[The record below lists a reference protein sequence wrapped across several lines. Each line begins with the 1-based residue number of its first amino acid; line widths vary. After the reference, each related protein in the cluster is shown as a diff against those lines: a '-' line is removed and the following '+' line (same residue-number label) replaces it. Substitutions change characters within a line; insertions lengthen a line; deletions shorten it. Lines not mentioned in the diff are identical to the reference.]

1 MDIRGVPPS
10 IVVTKADY
18 ARLSNLA
25 EARGRAPLV
34 RDYLAGELDRARV
47 VDDDQVGPN
56 IVTMHS
62 RFVFKDESTGEARTV
77 SLVYPGEEDID
88 DGRISILTPVGA
100 ALLGLSEG
108 QSIEWETRNGES
120 RTLTVL
126 RLLSQPSAL
135 PNPAS

>member
-88 DGRISILTPVGA
+88 EGRISILTPVGA

-126 RLLSQPSAL
+126 RLLSQPSAS
-135 PNPAS
+135 PNPLS

>member
-1 MDIRGVPPS
+1 
-10 IVVTKADY
+10 
-18 ARLSNLA
+18 
-25 EARGRAPLV
+25 
-34 RDYLAGELDRARV
+34 
-47 VDDDQVGPN
+47 
-56 IVTMHS
+56 MHS

-108 QSIEWETRNGES
+108 QSIEWETRIGES

>member
-1 MDIRGVPPS
+1 MDIRGMLPA
-10 IVVTKADY
+10 IVVTRPDY
-18 ARLSNLA
+18 ERLSNLA
-25 EARGRAPLV
+25 DSARRSPHV
-34 RDYLAGELDRARV
+34 RDYLASELDRARIV
-47 VDDDQVGPN
+47 EADQVASN

-62 RFVFKDESTGEARTV
+62 RFVFRDESTGEERTA

-108 QSIEWETRNGES
+108 HSIEWETRNGES

-126 RLLSQPSAL
+126 KLLFQPS
-135 PNPAS
+135 PASPS

>member
-47 VDDDQVGPN
+47 VDDDQVGPDT
-56 IVTMHS
+56 VTMHS

-108 QSIEWETRNGES
+108 QSIEWETRYGEP

>member
-25 EARGRAPLV
+25 EARGRSPLV